1 VFRRLT
7 IHALVATCA
16 LALAPVASA
25 AQNAG
30 AAPDQQFFSE
40 GDLKLESGQVIKN
53 FRISFSTHGTLNADK
68 SNAVLMT
75 SSLGGNRHRIDF
87 LIGPGKAYDPA
98 RYFIICTDAIG
109 NGQSTS
115 PSNSVEQHGTSFP
128 RFTIRDMVESEYN
141 LVTKR
146 FGIEHLAVVT
156 GASMGGM
163 QSLQWAVS
171 HPTMMDRVV
180 AITPLAHT
188 PAWTRE
194 VTQAARM
201 ALMLDPA
208 YEGGHY
214 TKQPEA
220 GWRLQAALFNGLIIR
235 TPLGMDTMFP
245 NAADALAFQRKQED
259 DQIASHFDANDWIW
273 QSYAYDSHNVG
284 DTTGFHG
291 DYKVAL
297 ASIKAKTIIL
307 QAGLDL
313 LNPAD
318 EGQAAAKL
326 IPGAI
331 HVTIPSAQGHM
342 AASAFASADSEFLN
356 RTISEFLAGRPIANS

>member
-1 VFRRLT
+1 MRGL
-7 IHALVATCA
+7 AAT
-16 LALAPVASA
+16 LALFLVPAVAA
-25 AQNAG
+25 AQVVKG
-30 AAPDQQFFSE
+30 SPDQQFFSE

-53 FRISFSTHGTLNADK
+53 FRISFNTHGTLNADK
-68 SNAVLMT
+68 SNAVLMA

-98 RYFIICTDAIG
+98 HDFIICTDAIG
-109 NGQSTS
+109 NGQTTS
-115 PSNSVEQHGTSFP
+115 PSNSVAQHGTAFP
-128 RFTIRDMVESEYN
+128 RYTIRDMVESEYE
-141 LVTKR
+141 LVTKH
-146 FGIEHLAVVT
+146 FGIKHLAVVT

-163 QSLQWAVS
+163 QTLQWAVS
-171 HPTMMDRVV
+171 HPTMMDRAI

-194 VTQAARM
+194 VTQVARM

-208 YEGGHY
+208 YDGGRY
-214 TKQPEA
+214 TRQPEA
-220 GWRLQAALFNGLIIR
+220 GWRLQAAYFNGLIIR
-235 TPLGMDTMFP
+235 TPLGIDTMFP
-245 NAADALAFQRKQED
+245 NPADALAFQKQQED
-259 DQIASHFDANDWIW
+259 DLIASHFDANDWIW

-284 DTTGFHG
+284 DTKGFHG
-291 DYKVAL
+291 DLKAAL
-297 ASIKAKTIIL
+297 GSIKAKTIIL

-318 EGQAAAKL
+318 EGEAAAKL

-342 AASAFASADSEFLN
+342 AASSFKSADAEFLN
-356 RTISEFLAGRPIANS
+356 KTIIDFRTGRTIPNDVSR

>member
-1 VFRRLT
+1 MQQLLRGLAAALT
-7 IHALVATCA
+7 
-16 LALAPVASA
+16 LALLPSVASA
-25 AQNAG
+25 QIVKG
-30 AAPDQQFFSE
+30 SPDQQFYSE

-53 FRISFSTHGTLNADK
+53 FRISFVTHGTLNADK
-68 SNAVLMT
+68 SNAILMT

-98 RYFIICTDAIG
+98 HDFIICTDAIG

-115 PSNSVEQHGTSFP
+115 PSNSVAQHGTAFP
-128 RFTIRDMVESEYN
+128 RFTIRDMVASEYA
-141 LVTKR
+141 LVTKH
-146 FGIEHLAVVT
+146 FGIKHLAVVT

-194 VTQAARM
+194 VTQVGRM
-201 ALMLDPA
+201 ALMSDPA
-208 YEGGHY
+208 YDHGHY
-214 TKQPEA
+214 THQPVA
-220 GWRLQAALFNGLIIR
+220 GWRLQAAFFNGLIIR
-235 TPLGMDTMFP
+235 TPLGIDTQFP
-245 NAADALAFQRKQED
+245 HAADALAFQQKQED
-259 DQIASHFDANDWIW
+259 DLLASRFDANDWIW

-284 DTTGFHG
+284 DTPGFHG
-291 DYKVAL
+291 DLRAAL

-342 AASAFASADSEFLN
+342 AASTAKPADVDFLN
-356 RTISEFLAGRPIANS
+356 RTILEFRAGTHLLSS